1 MAKELETA
9 KLQTTWRA
17 AYRKADPFIIL
28 CPTIAAARNI
38 RFRLYGAVKAIRKGS
53 VIADAELTEAIDALQ
68 VSAVEDPTP
77 RVILQRKTALDL
89 LDAALAAE
97 GFTAEEIKTT
107 EQLEIEASMARM
119 AAVQREVDGVGSDGA
134 LTSSTPLGNSLD
146 QVFPLHPPRERPDPA
161 ETVAR
166 PLGKPNPFFTRGPG
180 PGQSS

>member
-68 VSAVEDPTP
+68 ISAVEDPTP

-97 GFTAEEIKTT
+97 GFTAEAIKTT
-107 EQLEIEASMARM
+107 EQLEIEASAARM
-119 AAVQREVDGVGSDGA
+119 AAVQRELDGGGGA
-134 LTSSTPLGNSLD
+134 STPTSPTPIGSSLD
-146 QVFPLHPPRERPDPA
+146 QAFPLHPPRERPDPA

-166 PLGKPNPFFTRGPG
+166 PLGKPNPYFTRGNG

>member
-68 VSAVEDPTP
+68 ISAVEDPTP

-97 GFTAEEIKTT
+97 GFTAEAIKTT
-107 EQLEIEASMARM
+107 EQLEIEASAARM
-119 AAVQREVDGVGSDGA
+119 AAVQRERDGDSD
-134 LTSSTPLGNSLD
+134 SPPPSPTPIGNSLD
-146 QVFPLHPPRERPDPA
+146 QAFPLHPPRERPDPA
-161 ETVAR
+161 ETIAR
-166 PLGKPNPFFTRGPG
+166 PLGKTNPFFTRGNG